1 MKWLDKYRYFGRRG
15 QVIYVLPRRYRVL
28 VGRITIFI
36 FASAWGLGFLSLWT
50 HPILNWLGL
59 GVAGLLACA
68 LMLFGRLKGRRV
80 VLGHG
85 FQSAST
91 KLDLRGVL
99 VNIVVWSVG
108 ILLFWLILQ
117 TRP

>member
-1 MKWLDKYRYFGRRG
+1 MKWSDKYRYFGQRG
-15 QVIYVLPRRYRVL
+15 QVIYVLPRRYRAL

-50 HPILNWLGL
+50 HPILNSV
-59 GVAGLLACA
+59 GVGGAALLLCA
-68 LMLFGRLKGRRV
+68 LVLFGRLKGRRV

-91 KLDLRGVL
+91 KLELRWML
-99 VNIVVWSVG
+99 ANIVVWSVG

-117 TRP
+117 MRS

>member
-15 QVIYVLPRRYRVL
+15 QVIYVLPRGYRVL

-59 GVAGLLACA
+59 GVAGLLLCA

-91 KLDLRGVL
+91 KLDLRWVL

-108 ILLFWLILQ
+108 ILLFWLMSQ
-117 TRP
+117 ARP